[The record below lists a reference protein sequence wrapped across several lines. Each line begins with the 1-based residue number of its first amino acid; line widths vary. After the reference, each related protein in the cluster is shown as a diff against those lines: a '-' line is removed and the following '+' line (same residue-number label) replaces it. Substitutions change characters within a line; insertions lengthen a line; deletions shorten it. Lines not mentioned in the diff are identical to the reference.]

1 MTFDLNTIMFIY
13 LFRVLTD
20 SHKYIKRENKTHWQ
34 ANRLGSTNLDCS
46 DKKPRFEFYLGED
59 ILQGEKVPFYLLWK
73 DNTIDRICMQYNGFK
88 SIIRLF
94 NVKEY
99 EKIDGGVI
107 VRKEALKSP
116 GYLGGVLSTALA
128 TVLTESPA
136 RPAKLVLNI
145 ECSNGTSI
153 TLNEERILHSARAF
167 LVNQPTAISVPIK
180 KGQECIK
187 INIEGAASVSIDISP
202 SKGGLELGFPQ
213 EVLTAV
219 ERFAYAAVEGMKTL
233 RKEYPQHSELL
244 SLLTLDSHE
253 NQSFTQLIHTI
264 QRKLEKAKKD
274 KSFAE
279 ALSYVYISA
288 LIEQEK
294 VKDSLLIPML
304 EYLESGATTKA
315 FLNSPFLC
323 AKVPK
328 GGGMLKCTLRFYDI
342 LRHNCA
348 KTLIIKTSLEAAE
361 DTLVPLKELIQ
372 FSRGSSKDV
381 SKRC

>member
-1 MTFDLNTIMFIY
+1 L
-13 LFRVLTD
+13 
-20 SHKYIKRENKTHWQ
+20 
-34 ANRLGSTNLDCS
+34 ASTNS
-46 DKKPRFEFYLGED
+46 DGSEKKSNFEFYLSED

-73 DNTIDRICMQYNGFK
+73 GSSIDKIGLQCQGFK
-88 SIIRLF
+88 SIVRLF

-99 EKIDGGVI
+99 KKTDSGAI

-116 GYLGGVLSTALA
+116 GYLGGVLSTVLA
-128 TVLTESPA
+128 TALTESPA
-136 RPAKLVLNI
+136 LPAQLVLNI
-145 ECSNGTSI
+145 ERSNGASI
-153 TLNEERILHSARAF
+153 TLKEERILHSARAF

-180 KGQECIK
+180 KNQECIK

-219 ERFAYAAVEGMKTL
+219 EAFALAAVEGMKML
-233 RKEYPQHSELL
+233 SKEYPQHSELL
-244 SLLTLDSHE
+244 SLLSMEDYE
-253 NQSFTQLIHTI
+253 NKSFTQFIHSI
-264 QRKLEKAKKD
+264 QSKLEKASKD
-274 KSFAE
+274 KGFAE
-279 ALSYVYISA
+279 ALAYVYISA

-323 AKVPK
+323 AEVPK
-328 GGGMLKCTLRFYDI
+328 GGGTLKCTLRFYDL
-342 LRHNCA
+342 LRHNCS
-348 KTLIIKTSLEAAE
+348 KPLKIRTRLVAAE

-372 FSRGSSKDV
+372 FSRGSSKNV